1 MSSFYGGKQGRT
13 YNIVKRYDSVRQMV
27 QAFANGGAYTEVNY
41 GQYVLIDTILNNNHK
56 SDLEN
61 GLLFRRGF
69 DYNDPYSTIYVPK
82 KEDKDSQGNYLY
94 KDVNGNLDKDKW
106 QSAWMTYVTHV
117 GAGAIYVGQIVGPQG
132 DSPQITPVK
141 WDDIKDEAS
150 VKIIIPVSTTKGN
163 EVTPSSTIQT
173 PSGTVYKGD
182 TIKIASLTVKDG
194 DDDGNV
200 IGAKIAFDIPT
211 TIHEPGI
218 IDTDPYKE
226 ASFIENP
233 ASTAH
238 PFWYKWD
245 FGIPGGKNGQD
256 IETIDIQTGQQTKE
270 ENDGFGNPIVNED
283 EYFTYSI
290 RNYKDSAD
298 GALTEHLGRWPYRV
312 IDNITL
318 INKDRVII
326 NWQDNYQAQIG
337 DLYRNDNY
345 LSNYY
350 WVCVQSGTISASD
363 VLNDI
368 IINEET
374 GEPSYPLGFQD
385 KSRGGIWRVV
395 TIPQKA
401 PAHSLIVDYKAGEN
415 DQFINQ
421 LRNLDYLAVDKKGDV
436 YAFYSNQT
444 QPYYLTNIGGL
455 ESVAL
460 DNMGIVFTYKD
471 TNTVSYPLKQILSI
485 DFKQGTPLKNPD
497 PNKKE
502 EWWIVDG
509 KPVFD
514 YTIDENNQK
523 IPKPF
528 DEIPENSFLK
538 IRYKDGTTEPQ
549 FEVKRINKIIYNN
562 DNIEDT
568 QNITVEYL
576 GGESKPV
583 NQEPI
588 NLVTAVDRQGDN
600 LIILYTDPGVRNT
613 IPINKQVMKN
623 WTDPVSGTEYSNLI
637 WYNFGPLGA
646 QYHTQGMYT
655 YNDLKPGGDLE
666 NGFTG
671 DLEDRMG
678 WLITIQDNQG
688 NLHIYAYDYNDS
700 QTPSHTI
707 GNTGD
712 TFSSHWYEIMSLDAA
727 SINPKRSVQIANS
740 INNIENVD
748 TLQDGMLWF
757 VSSVGHDNY
766 QDNIKNI
773 NSGG

>member
-41 GQYVLIDTILNNNHK
+41 GQYVLIDTILNDNHK

-94 KDVNGNLDKDKW
+94 KDVNGNLDKEKW

-132 DSPQITPVK
+132 DSPQITPID
-141 WDDIKDEAS
+141 WNSIKDQAE
-150 VKIIIPVSTTKGN
+150 VKKVIPVSNTRGN
-163 EVTPSSTIQT
+163 DNTLVKDNNGNDIWN
-173 PSGTVYKGD
+173 GD
-182 TIKIASLTVKDG
+182 AIKVASVTIKDN
-194 DDDGNV
+194 DGN
-200 IGAKIAFDIPT
+200 ITGAKIAFDIPKNILQT
-211 TIHEPGI
+211 QIVNSN
-218 IDTDPYKE
+218 PY
-226 ASFIENP
+226 
-233 ASTAH
+233 STAGIVEDNETIEH
-238 PFWYKWD
+238 PFWYKWN
-245 FGIPGGKNGQD
+245 FTIPSGKHGQDVDKFVKETGQD
-256 IETIDIQTGQQTKE
+256 IGSGIDGQGNTIVSD
-270 ENDGFGNPIVNED
+270 D
-283 EYFTYSI
+283 EYITYSI
-290 RNYKDSAD
+290 KNYDIGNDGDSDAAAARQTD
-298 GALTEHLGRWPYRV
+298 HLGRWPYRV

-326 NWQDNYQAQIG
+326 DWQDNYQAQIG

-345 LSNYY
+345 LPNYY

-363 VLNDI
+363 IPQDI
-368 IINEET
+368 TET
-374 GEPSYPLGFQD
+374 SQLGFQD
-385 KSRGGIWRVV
+385 SSRGGVWRVV
-395 TIPQKA
+395 TIPQTA
-401 PAHSLIVDYKAGEN
+401 PARSLIVDYKAGED
-415 DQFINQ
+415 DQFENY

-455 ESVAL
+455 DAVAL
-460 DNMGIVFTYKD
+460 DDELGIVFTYKD
-471 TNTVSYPLKQILSI
+471 QSQVSYPLKQIFSI
-485 DFKQGTPLKNPD
+485 DFYTQRPEKDSDGNPIYD
-497 PNKKE
+497 QTAQQ
-502 EWWIVDG
+502 DS
-509 KPVFD
+509 
-514 YTIDENNQK
+514 T
-523 IPKPF
+523 
-528 DEIPENSFLK
+528 LK
-538 IRYKDGTTEPQ
+538 IRYKDGTQTQ
-549 FEVKRINKIIYNN
+549 FEIKRIKQIVYNN
-562 DNIEDT
+562 DNIT
-568 QNITVEYL
+568 LPQHITVEYE
-576 GGESKPV
+576 GGESV
-583 NQEPI
+583 QTTREPI

-613 IPINKQVMKN
+613 IPINKQVIKN
-623 WTDPVSGTEYSNLI
+623 WIDPISGIEYSNLI

-655 YNDLKPGGDLE
+655 YNDLKSGGDLE

-766 QDNIKNI
+766 QDNTNNI